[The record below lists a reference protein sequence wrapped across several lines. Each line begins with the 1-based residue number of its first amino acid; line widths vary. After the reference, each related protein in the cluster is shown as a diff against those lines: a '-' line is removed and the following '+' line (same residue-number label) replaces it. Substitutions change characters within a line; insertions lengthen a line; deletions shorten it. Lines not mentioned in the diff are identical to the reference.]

1 MRALIVVL
9 CILVTGCCASFE
21 DLKAGNDMALENQS
35 NLEKNVVRNLDNFE
49 KLAKANPEWTTEDQK
64 TFDAQKKATLEQLA
78 INYCWL
84 LVIKD
89 AAESD
94 TLDPKFFGEIIKD
107 LPAWV
112 SEGKQVYDLIKAKRK

>member
-1 MRALIVVL
+1 MRALIGVL
-9 CILVTGCCASFE
+9 CILVTGCCTSFE
-21 DLKAGNDMALENQS
+21 DLKAGDTMALENQA
-35 NLEKNVVRNLDNFE
+35 NLEKNVVRQLDNFE
-49 KLAKANPEWTTEDQK
+49 KVCKAQPSWTPDDQK
-64 TFDAQKKATLEQLA
+64 IFDEQKKAILEQLA

-94 TLDPKFFGEIIKD
+94 TLDPAFFGEIVKD

-112 SEGKQVYDLIKAKRK
+112 SEGKQVYDLIKARRK